1 MKKILVVGSSSDV
14 AKSLMKDTNYE
25 YFQLSRSNGFNI
37 LDDATFP
44 ELDSLDGIVYFPG
57 TINLKPFEMLKLSDF
72 NKDHEINVL
81 GLVNVLKFYKK
92 N

>member
-1 MKKILVVGSSSDV
+1 MVLYI
-14 AKSLMKDTNYE
+14 
-25 YFQLSRSNGFNI
+25 
-37 LDDATFP
+37 
-44 ELDSLDGIVYFPG
+44 FPG

-92 N
+92 IKTIIHPWYFLAQ